1 MIFYKERSM
10 SVNSIT
16 NQTNYAA
23 INAQS
28 QSTVSSSSSF
38 TAMMQQLADQ
48 LMTSVDTNKDGSIDK
63 TEFSTAA
70 QQLSQNPA
78 TANTDTSATNLEK
91 VFNSLDA
98 NGDGNIT
105 SSELMSALENST
117 QQLSQSSGVH
127 HHHHHSQSGASASQD
142 PTASATSSTTAQSTT
157 PSTNSL
163 QSLLMKNVLSAYNT
177 SHSQSSGSNLSVAV

>member
-1 MIFYKERSM
+1 M

-91 VFNSLDA
+91 VLNSLDA

>member
-1 MIFYKERSM
+1 M

-28 QSTVSSSSSF
+28 QSNVSSSSSF

-78 TANTDTSATNLEK
+78 TANTDTSAANLQK
-91 VFNSLDA
+91 VFNSIDA

-105 SSELMSALENST
+105 SSELMSALENSA
-117 QQLSQSSGVH
+117 QQSSQSGGVH
-127 HHHHHSQSGASASQD
+127 HHHQHSQSGASPMASQD
-142 PTASATSSTTAQSTT
+142 PTASATSSTVAQSTT
-157 PSTNSL
+157 PSTNNL
-163 QSLLMKNVLSAYNT
+163 QSLLMKNILSAYST
-177 SHSQSSGSNLSVAV
+177 SQSQSSGGSLSLAV